1 MTTESL
7 SASIPQKAMAAT
19 TLRQV
24 LSALPKSAWTY
35 VIFAALMLLTLIIAP
50 SLVDGNALVSVLIF
64 ATILCLAALG
74 LTITLI
80 LGGIDLSL
88 PYTITFSAMTY
99 LTLAGVV
106 GEPLALVLTL
116 LAAGVIGLINGIG
129 ITYLR
134 IHPIVMTVATNG
146 MLLGMIQ
153 LVFSVTMITSNPEL
167 LQLFT
172 IEPVF
177 VLGLRIPAIV
187 FIGLAIIIA
196 THLALNYTGWGR
208 MVHLI
213 GASADVA
220 RYAGIRV
227 NGVQISVYA
236 VAAVLNGLAGILIAG
251 YFRQTALGMGD
262 AYLLQAVSA
271 VIVGG
276 ASIYGGRGSV
286 VGTLGGAL
294 VLTHLTTMLTSIRI
308 EVVWQQVLYGM
319 MILVMALIYNR
330 NAKVGS

>member
-1 MTTESL
+1 MTTETTN
-7 SASIPQKAMAAT
+7 AGMVRRRMAD
-19 TLRQV
+19 
-24 LSALPKSAWTY
+24 LPASAWTY
-35 VIFAALMLLTLIIAP
+35 VIFGALLILSLVLAP
-50 SLVDGNALVSVLIF
+50 GLVDGNALVSIMIF
-64 ATILCLAALG
+64 ATILCLASLG

-106 GEPLALVLTL
+106 GEPAALVLTL
-116 LAAGVIGLINGIG
+116 LAAALVGVVNGVG

-167 LQLFT
+167 LQLVT
-172 IEPVF
+172 IEPF
-177 VLGLRIPAIV
+177 FLFGLRVPSVVIV
-187 FIGLAIIIA
+187 GLAIIIL
-196 THLALNYTGWGR
+196 THLALSYTGWGR
-208 MVHLI
+208 MVHLV
-213 GASADVA
+213 GASPDVA
-220 RYAGIRV
+220 RYAGVRV
-227 NGVQISVYA
+227 NAVQVSVYT
-236 VAAVLNGLAGILIAG
+236 VAAVLNGTAGILIAG

-262 AYLLQAVSA
+262 PYLLQAVSA

-286 VGTLGGAL
+286 IGTLGGAL
-294 VLTHLTTMLTSIRI
+294 VLTHLTTMLTSVRI
-308 EVVWQQVLYGM
+308 EVVWQQVLYGL